1 MFDYFA
7 RQEYSAEPCYVRS
20 VQDAIKNYE
29 REQRDFENHK
39 YNAAYMGRENEY
51 CEECRLK
58 HPPLRKNVFQ
68 EEQR

>member
-1 MFDYFA
+1 MFEYFN

-39 YNAAYMGRENEY
+39 YNAAYMGRENEF
-51 CEECRLK
+51 CE
-58 HPPLRKNVFQ
+58 
-68 EEQR
+68 